1 MKSNSIINRQIMKS
15 FRTNIDRTENVQRF
29 FKDIN
34 TSKYKPLEDSDIR
47 MLFEDREANRELI
60 INANIRLVATIAK
73 TYDSK
78 DKFMDFVNE
87 GIEGLMI
94 AIDKYDASNPAKF
107 STYSA
112 QWIMAKMSNLCK
124 EFEMIQK
131 TNQRLIGSKAH
142 KFQDKFFT
150 ENMREASPEEIMDY
164 LETQNIHIQ
173 HSSDVFTYS
182 VKSINED
189 LDDDH
194 LTTETSGEFAVR
206 TASEN
211 DFIKKME
218 DEDMNEGIRLM
229 TKILKPRELD
239 YVIKN
244 ICYEI
249 PYKDIAEDAGCT
261 AERVRQIVVGALD
274 KMKSSEVAKKYFSY
288 FLKK

>member
-1 MKSNSIINRQIMKS
+1 MKSNSTITRQIMRS
-15 FRTNIDRTENVQRF
+15 HRTNIDRTENVQRF

-34 TSKYKPLEDSDIR
+34 TSKYQKLEDSVIR
-47 MLFEDREANRELI
+47 MLFEDRDANRELI
-60 INANIRLVATIAK
+60 INANIRLVVTIAK
-73 TYDSK
+73 KYDSR
-78 DKFMDFVNE
+78 DKIMDFVNE

-94 AIDKYDASNPAKF
+94 AIDKYDPNNPAKF
-107 STYSA
+107 STYASN
-112 QWIMAKMSNLCK
+112 WIMAKMSNLCK
-124 EFEMIQK
+124 EFEMIQQ

-150 ENMREASPEEIMDY
+150 ENMRNPSPEEVMDY

-173 HSSDVFTYS
+173 HASDVFTYS

-194 LTTETSGEFAVR
+194 LSPETCGEFAVR

-211 DFIKKME
+211 DFVKKME

-229 TKILKPRELD
+229 TKILKPKELD

-274 KMKSSEVAKKYFSY
+274 KMKSSDVAKKYFSY

>member
-1 MKSNSIINRQIMKS
+1 MKSNSTITRQIMRS
-15 FRTNIDRTENVQRF
+15 HRTNIDRTENVQRF

-34 TSKYKPLEDSDIR
+34 TSKYQPLNDSVIR
-47 MLFEDREANRELI
+47 MLFEDRESNRELI
-60 INANIRLVATIAK
+60 INANIRLVVTIAK
-73 TYDSK
+73 KYDSN
-78 DKFMDFVNE
+78 DKFMDFINE

-94 AIDKYDASNPAKF
+94 AIDKYDPSNPAKF
-107 STYSA
+107 STYSSN
-112 QWIMAKMSNLCK
+112 WIMAKMSNLCK
-124 EFEMIQK
+124 EFEMIQQ

-142 KFQDKFFT
+142 KFQNKFFS
-150 ENMREASPEEIMDY
+150 ENMRNPTEEEVMDY

-173 HSSDVFTYS
+173 HASDVFAYS

-194 LTTETSGEFAVR
+194 LSPETCGEFAVR

-211 DFIKKME
+211 DFVKKME

-229 TKILKPRELD
+229 TKILKPKELD
-239 YVIKN
+239 YVIKS

-261 AERVRQIVVGALD
+261 AERVRQIVVGALQ
-274 KMKSSEVAKKYFSY
+274 KMKSSDVAKKYFSY
-288 FLKK
+288 FLK

>member
-1 MKSNSIINRQIMKS
+1 MKSNSIISRQIMKS

-47 MLFEDREANRELI
+47 MLFEDRDANRELI
-60 INANIRLVATIAK
+60 INANIRLVVRIAK

-107 STYSA
+107 STYSV

-173 HSSDVFTYS
+173 HTSDVFTYS

-249 PYKDIAEDAGCT
+249 SYKDIAEDAGCT
-261 AERVRQIVVGALD
+261 AERVRQIIVGALN